1 MPSSKVCRTCSE
13 SASSPLGL
21 LKAVSRRQSG
31 EAGLQCAHAA
41 CCRWCSLR
49 TSGHGSRL
57 AADLEDLCMAL
68 GARRHSV
75 PSSKV
80 NRMQSESAP
89 RPLAALTVQSMTDTL
104 CGLDATGL

>member
-1 MPSSKVCRTCSE
+1 MPSSKVCEIYTE
-13 SASSPLGL
+13 SAPSLLGL

-49 TSGHGSRL
+49 TRGHGSRL
-57 AADLEDLCMAL
+57 AADLEDLCMAF
-68 GARRHSV
+68 GARRHCV

-80 NRMQSESAP
+80 N
-89 RPLAALTVQSMTDTL
+89 
-104 CGLDATGL
+104 